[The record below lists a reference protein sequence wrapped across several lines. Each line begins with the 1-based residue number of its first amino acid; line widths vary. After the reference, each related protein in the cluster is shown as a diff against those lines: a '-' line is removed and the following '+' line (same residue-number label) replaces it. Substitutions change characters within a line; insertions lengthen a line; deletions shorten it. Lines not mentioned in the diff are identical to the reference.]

1 MCIGIPMTVSEVIND
16 ACALCVTKNSSRTL
30 NTLLVGKVS
39 EGDRVLAWKKL
50 ALSRLTE
57 EEARNITHALEAIA
71 DIADGKSADLEAA
84 FPDVGMRVNE
94 ENNHEPSRVPQ
105 NSSAATAA
113 LSEAH
118 YRTSF

>member
-1 MCIGIPMTVSEVIND
+1 MCIGIPMTVSEVINE
-16 ACALCVTKNSSRTL
+16 ASALCVTKESSRTL

-39 EGDRVLAWKKL
+39 KGDRVLAWKNL

-57 EEARNITHALEAIA
+57 EEALNITLALEALA
-71 DIADGKSADLEAA
+71 DIADGKPADIEAA
-84 FPDVGMRVNE
+84 FTGVGEPVNE

-105 NSSAATAA
+105 NSSAAKPS
-113 LSEAH
+113 LSESN